1 MPQTSNLRGIGWMVL
16 ATASFVSNDTFLKIA
31 LENAP
36 PFQVLMIRNV
46 FALAWCLPAVLALG
60 HGAQISRIWDKW
72 IALRAF
78 CEVVAIMC
86 FIQAL
91 GHMGI
96 GDITAIYQ
104 VSPLLVMIG
113 IALIWRERIGPVRL
127 LCVALGLI
135 GGVLVAQPG
144 RDAASFYA
152 IFAVVTA
159 FGAAA
164 RDIASRKVAQDVP
177 GIVIG
182 LSVIVA
188 VLVVAA
194 ASTLIFETWTPM
206 PWLSWL
212 MLAFAGIFLMIAQT
226 AVFLAFRFGKANAV
240 APFGY
245 MSTLFAVLSQATVF
259 GAMPNWISIL
269 GMALIIASGLV
280 VITLER
286 RNAKEKGVE
295 PVHPM

>member
-1 MPQTSNLRGIGWMVL
+1 MPQSSNLRGIGCMVL
-16 ATASFVSNDTFLKIA
+16 AAAGFVSNDTLLKLA
-31 LENAP
+31 LESAP

-46 FALAWCLPAVLALG
+46 FALTWCLPVVLLLG
-60 HGAQISRIWDKW
+60 HGRQTGAIWDRW
-72 IALRAF
+72 IILRAM
-78 CEVVAIMC
+78 CEVVAIMS

-104 VSPLLVMIG
+104 VAPLLVIVG
-113 IALIWRERIGPVRL
+113 IALIWKERIGPFRFA
-127 LCVALGLI
+127 CVALGLL

-159 FGAAA
+159 IGAAS
-164 RDIASRKVAQDVP
+164 RDIVSRQVASGVP
-177 GIVIG
+177 GILIG
-182 LSVIVA
+182 LSVILA
-188 VLVVAA
+188 VLIF
-194 ASTLIFETWTPM
+194 ASTATLLFETWTPM
-206 PWLSWL
+206 PWRSWWL
-212 MLAFAGIFLMIAQT
+212 LAFAGIFLMIAQT

-259 GAMPNWISIL
+259 GAIPNWIAIFGMIL
-269 GMALIIASGLV
+269 IVASGIA

-286 RNAKEKGVE
+286 NKA
-295 PVHPM
+295 